1 MPAHSIHGLCLYDT
15 MRCDMDPIRFIR
27 FILYSGYKQCFS
39 LPFADGCVCVLFVPN
54 LFSTFGTYFCG
65 RETPTKKCVL
75 LIFHFIRSLARFIR
89 FDSGQT
95 YWWRT
100 KLVYT
105 KYIGHLMLVFPFVFH
120 FPPADTC
127 AVFYSPFLEFICF
140 FSTEIWI
147 DSKKASTIESL
158 NGSNKNKA
166 DHQSIDVTYYKRMYR
181 VRIADDGGDR
191 SWIQMA
197 IMGISCFAL
206 FMLTWRLLN
215 FLEPNSM
222 LQTARSTCNETINAR
237 IKIEESEE
245 G

>member
-1 MPAHSIHGLCLYDT
+1 
-15 MRCDMDPIRFIR
+15 MDPIRFIR

-120 FPPADTC
+120 FSPADTC
-127 AVFYSPFLEFICF
+127 AVLFSIFGVYLF
-140 FSTEIWI
+140 FSALKFELTRKRLHWEFKWKQQKQSRSPI
-147 DSKKASTIESL
+147 DWCHIL
-158 NGSNKNKA
+158 
-166 DHQSIDVTYYKRMYR
+166 
-181 VRIADDGGDR
+181 
-191 SWIQMA
+191 
-197 IMGISCFAL
+197 
-206 FMLTWRLLN
+206 
-215 FLEPNSM
+215 
-222 LQTARSTCNETINAR
+222 
-237 IKIEESEE
+237 
-245 G
+245 

>member
-1 MPAHSIHGLCLYDT
+1 
-15 MRCDMDPIRFIR
+15 MDPIRFIR

-140 FSTEIWI
+140 FQHWNLNWLEKGFNHWEFKWKQQKQSRSPI
-147 DSKKASTIESL
+147 DWCHIL
-158 NGSNKNKA
+158 
-166 DHQSIDVTYYKRMYR
+166 
-181 VRIADDGGDR
+181 
-191 SWIQMA
+191 
-197 IMGISCFAL
+197 
-206 FMLTWRLLN
+206 
-215 FLEPNSM
+215 
-222 LQTARSTCNETINAR
+222 
-237 IKIEESEE
+237 
-245 G
+245 